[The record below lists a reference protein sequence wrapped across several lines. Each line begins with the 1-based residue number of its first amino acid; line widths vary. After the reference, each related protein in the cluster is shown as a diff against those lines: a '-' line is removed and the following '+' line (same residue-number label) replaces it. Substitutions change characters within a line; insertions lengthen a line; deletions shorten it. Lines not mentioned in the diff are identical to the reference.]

1 MIGLTDLTQDIQNGL
16 NENANG
22 LTFNLFSDT
31 GKFKR
36 AYKKTNAVTDIING
50 VVSIV
55 SSETTPNV
63 DGMLISSITSRVE
76 VVIRLKDEEDDIQQ
90 SIERDGKI
98 NEEIVE
104 NGNTTYIKLV
114 RNALSEF
121 TQDQSVETMKAGG
134 KTYTVSKA
142 YNFAETGVRSQ
153 RDRTGDSMT
162 FVFYAY
168 FNIIENGQNS
178 HSFVFKLD
186 GQIIPYQQCTVS
198 RTDISDADVYSGDTG
213 AKATSSGS
221 VFSVSLSVPSFVSFF
236 NTAVS
241 RYILEGEQNVAHILE
256 VSFGKGVK
264 NAIGA
269 VSDVPVE
276 YDLAKI
282 FLVKFSE
289 ASNTMQGVLNVGG
302 QITLSEI
309 VDDFDLVSWGSLLSV
324 KTANKS
330 GTLEVWSY
338 AKDTVAIIY
347 DQDTPGYKA
356 ALLSEI
362 GTETPSGGTITNTY
376 YYTTVKATKNVTV
389 AVGRLLQGFRD

>member
-63 DGMLISSITSRVE
+63 DGMLISSVTSRVE
-76 VVIRLKDEEDDIQQ
+76 VVIRLKDEEDDIWQA
-90 SIERDGKI
+90 IERDGKI
-98 NEEIVE
+98 KEEIVE
-104 NGNTTYIKLV
+104 NGNATYIKLV
-114 RNALSEF
+114 RNVLSEF

-178 HSFVFKLD
+178 RSFVFKLD

-198 RTDISDADVYSGDTG
+198 RTDISDADVYSGDTS

-221 VFSVSLSVPSFVSFF
+221 VFSVSLSVPSFISFF

-256 VSFGKGVK
+256 VSFGKGEKDTVV
-264 NAIGA
+264 GG
-269 VSDVPVE
+269 SVE

-309 VDDFDLVSWGSLLSV
+309 VDDFDLVSWGSLLTV

-330 GTLEVWSY
+330 GTLEVWGY
-338 AKDTVAIIY
+338 AKDIVAIIY

-362 GTETPSGGTITNTY
+362 GTGVPSGGTITNTY
-376 YYTTVKATKNVTV
+376 YYTTVKATKDVTV